1 MRARGCDLQGT
12 LGMWLAEDL
21 GQVDVMRGRCGC
33 RRLNRRRLVKRGAF
47 VPVDLELPKMVDPDD
62 RCRGCDLRLRRVGRR
77 DIEPPDAQPVEV
89 RDDRQGAADRADG
102 AVERQLAEPG
112 GVRWQAAVLRGV
124 DDSRRHR
131 QVEATPLFGQL
142 RWREVDGHLSTGKL
156 ESAVVD
162 RDLDPL
168 ASFLQRSVAQSH
180 DMKPGETVG
189 NVRLDLDPD
198 AVEAEDRPGQG
209 PGQHQRRY
217 YTVLYM
223 CVSLVTL
230 HGQRRTLP
238 SNRYRMQ
245 LKQTAARS
253 LGWLTSLPFRLNPRI
268 RIEHGLLGN
277 GRLSIRG
284 PGRVLLEADVNAWS
298 HAEVNRLITTRP
310 EAVIRIGR
318 HARLN
323 GCTIV
328 AAERVEV
335 GADCVLGSCEVRDHL
350 PYSESPADRRRPGQ
364 AHPVII
370 EDNVWIGGQVSVL
383 PGVRI
388 GRDSVVGIH
397 AVLFDDVPAGVIVG
411 GNPAR
416 VLRRLDL
423 SVSGDNRGQ

>member
-1 MRARGCDLQGT
+1 MRARGRDLEGT
-12 LGMWLAEDL
+12 FGVGLTKDL
-21 GQVDVMRGRCGC
+21 GQVDVMRGRGGG
-33 RRLNRRRLVKRGAF
+33 RWLNRRRLVEQGAF
-47 VPVDLELPKMVDPDD
+47 VPVDLELSKMADPDD
-62 RCRGCDLRLRRVGRR
+62 RGRGCDLCLGHVGRW
-77 DIEPPDAQPVEV
+77 DIEPPDSQPLEV
-89 RDDRQGAADRADG
+89 RDDRQGAADRTDG
-102 AVERQLAEPG
+102 TVERQLAEPG
-112 GVRWQAAVLRGV
+112 GVRRQAPVLRGV
-124 DDSRRHR
+124 DDGRRHR

-142 RWREVDGHLSTGKL
+142 RRRQVDRDLATGKL
-156 ESAVVD
+156 EAAVVD
-162 RDLDPL
+162 RDLHPL
-168 ASFLQRSVAQSH
+168 TGFLQRAIAQS
-180 DMKPGETVG
+180 DDVKPREPVG
-189 NVRLDLDPD
+189 NISLDLDPD
-198 AVEAEDRPGQG
+198 AVEAKDRPGEG

-223 CVSLVTL
+223 CVSLSAL
-230 HGQRRTLP
+230 HQQRRTLP

-268 RIEHGLLGN
+268 RIEPGLLGN
-277 GRLSIRG
+277 GRLRIQG
-284 PGRVLLEADVNAWS
+284 PGRVVLEADVNAWS

-310 EAVIRIGR
+310 QAVIHIGR

-350 PYSESPADRRRPGQ
+350 PYSESPADRRQPGQ
-364 AHPVII
+364 AHPVVI

-423 SVSGDNRGQ
+423 SVSGG